1 MDDTFVIIEWDRV
14 VEYNEHLSAIFPDIQ
29 FTMEEEENNQ
39 LAFLDVLVCRKD
51 FGGLKTKVFRKATNT
66 TQVLSYN
73 SNHPL
78 IYRRNCVRTLY
89 QHVET
94 DCSEPEDKVTE
105 LQYLWRA
112 FKVNGYPRNFVN
124 QCLRKRDEKR
134 NPTGP
139 KFWRVLPCMQNVSEA
154 ISRLLVSFEIGVAP
168 DHEAERSLTTVRNI
182 WSRLSCLVQL
192 NVGPAVIAWF
202 LLIAISAVYLAF
214 VCWEFSSAHNYAIFI
229 SQSIL
234 LFHVVVNFTRA
245 TFMDPGYL
253 PKGIPGEKQLTSDKA
268 SSPRPLMYKSVQI
281 NGITTRLKWCVTCE
295 FYRLPRCSHCS
306 ICKHCIDTF
315 DHHCPW
321 VNNCIGK
328 RNYRFFF
335 LFLLSLTAHMIM
347 TFAVTL
353 IFVLERRDNLLTT
366 EGIIANVILILVG
379 LLFIPVVGLTGFHI
393 YLVSNGLTTN
403 EQVTSKYGNSRSPFD
418 QGCCANMMYVTC
430 KPLGPKLIRTPVTGA
445 AMQMNLHWQYE
456 AAKSKSR
463 KAGRQHVVAVSSHN
477 GTMLA
482 VDGLSVEL
490 LAKSGRSSPT
500 PGSRVASRSGK
511 TEGDVSPST
520 PLFVSQLPSG
530 EALSNQTNENTLNP
544 SSQLIVSSYQESP
557 SVSLVMSDP
566 TDSFRHSEHK
576 RATVKSAAS
585 DAASSALSKR
595 SDPLPSER
603 SKYLPGTEIEQH
615 SVPSVALCQ
624 LPFSSESDRSAAA
637 NTVTVGSG
645 APASSSASKSQYQ
658 ASLPLATSTSS
669 IGRPL
674 QPLRSEDTPTVRNYC
689 EDSVP
694 LYACEHSALPRSA
707 HFAGPPDTSK
717 FTPQQSLHTHESGR
731 MKSSNSSASLPQSNK
746 QGPCLYSKD
755 QAVSLQCPFTQ
766 ETSLP
771 PVAPP
776 IPPHGPRRALFQS
789 STSSTRPNGKYA
801 RKDCRQLL
809 PGRHDTSSVQY
820 VAPTKDSYRVRSSE
834 TEDSLRQGYSRNANA
849 DRLRPSSGQ
858 KTSHLHHMAP
868 TDQLQPP
875 TQSVLQKNNAS
886 NFTVNAVSQPSS
898 ASSAGNRLLLMP
910 SSARL
915 SKERKQEYPPK
926 QLNHLSSGPVPQ
938 PTSAYFTPYLQSQPC
953 CNHSKAPLPQVVP
966 GHFHG
971 TEAPHSII
979 SSQESPDG
987 TFEISV

>member
-1 MDDTFVIIEWDRV
+1 MGC
-14 VEYNEHLSAIFPDIQ
+14 H
-29 FTMEEEENNQ
+29 
-39 LAFLDVLVCRKD
+39 AF
-51 FGGLKTKVFRKATNT
+51 
-66 TQVLSYN
+66 
-73 SNHPL
+73 
-78 IYRRNCVRTLY
+78 
-89 QHVET
+89 
-94 DCSEPEDKVTE
+94 CS
-105 LQYLWRA
+105 R
-112 FKVNGYPRNFVN
+112 
-124 QCLRKRDEKR
+124 
-134 NPTGP
+134 
-139 KFWRVLPCMQNVSEA
+139 
-154 ISRLLVSFEIGVAP
+154 
-168 DHEAERSLTTVRNI
+168 
-182 WSRLSCLVQL
+182 

-214 VCWEFSSAHNYAIFI
+214 VCWEFSCAHNYAIFI

-253 PKGIPGEKQLTSDKA
+253 PKGIPGEKQLASEKA

-281 NGITTRLKWCVTCE
+281 NGVTTRLKWCVTCE
-295 FYRLPRCSHCS
+295 LYRLPRCSHCS

-353 IFVLERRDNLLTT
+353 IFVLERRDSLLTT

-403 EQVTSKYGNSRSPFD
+403 EQVTSKYGNARSPFD
-418 QGCCANMMYVTC
+418 QGCCTNLLHVTC

-463 KAGRQHVVAVSSHN
+463 KAGRQHAVAISSHN

-490 LAKSGRSSPT
+490 LSKSGRSSPN
-500 PGSRVASRSGK
+500 PGSRVTSRSGK

-530 EALSNQTNENTLNP
+530 EALTNQTNENTLNP

-557 SVSLVMSDP
+557 SVSVLMSDP
-566 TDSFRHSEHK
+566 TDSFRHSELK
-576 RATVKSAAS
+576 RASTTLKSTAS
-585 DAASSALSKR
+585 DTVGSFLSKR

-603 SKYLPGTEIEQH
+603 SKYLPGAEIKQN
-615 SVPSVALCQ
+615 SVPSLALCQ
-624 LPFSSESDRSAAA
+624 LPHTPESDRSIAANAAA
-637 NTVTVGSG
+637 VTGGGV
-645 APASSSASKSQYQ
+645 PASSTASKNHYPISMPVTTAQ
-658 ASLPLATSTSS
+658 SS
-669 IGRPL
+669 ISRPP
-674 QPLRSEDTPTVRNYC
+674 QPSRSEDSTTVRNYC

-707 HFAGPPDTSK
+707 HFVGSLEPPK
-717 FTPQQSLHTHESGR
+717 FTPQQNLLAHDGGHTKPLNDST
-731 MKSSNSSASLPQSNK
+731 SVLPNSK
-746 QGPCLYSKD
+746 QAPCLYSKD
-755 QAVSLQCPFTQ
+755 LSVASQYSYTQ
-766 ETSLP
+766 EFKLP

-776 IPPHGPRRALFQS
+776 IPPHGPRRSQIQYN
-789 STSSTRPNGKYA
+789 TSSARSNGKYT
-801 RKDCRQLL
+801 RKDCRELL
-809 PGRHDTSSVQY
+809 SGRQSQHDVPSVPY
-820 VAPTKDSYRVRSSE
+820 MTPSKESYRVRVSEADDSS
-834 TEDSLRQGYSRNANA
+834 RQSNSRNAHT
-849 DRLRPSSGQ
+849 DRLRPASGQ
-858 KTSHLHHMAP
+858 KTSHQHHLPP
-868 TDQLQPP
+868 TDPAQLPVPP
-875 TQSVLQKNNAS
+875 GLQKNNA
-886 NFTVNAVSQPSS
+886 NNCALVPVSQTSS
-898 ASSAGNRLLLMP
+898 VSSAGNRLLLMP

-915 SKERKQEYPPK
+915 SKERKQEYPLK
-926 QLNHLSSGPVPQ
+926 QSNHLSSGSVQP
-938 PTSAYFTPYLQSQPC
+938 PTSTYFNSYLQSQPC
-953 CNHSKAPLPQVVP
+953 CNHAQPPLPQVVP
-966 GHFHG
+966 GHFRG
-971 TEAPHSII
+971 TEAPHNII